1 MNKMYQLLLMFKESW
16 EELLIIIQVE
26 TWLRMVDYGSSRKP
40 KVRKKESEDVSM
52 PPRPDP
58 IEIQNGIVECFCE
71 VVEEL
76 CSRVECLNEDQDEAD
91 AQPMSSTD
99 LKMLVSEIMSIR
111 AKKIM
116 HLVPVDILVRLLNV
130 LDHQIRF
137 VEGEEDEEADVKFDS
152 LSKKRR
158 RFRSSKAKKS
168 TGNKCA
174 YH

>member
-1 MNKMYQLLLMFKESW
+1 FIKEQSSNSVVSEKKLYEQNVPVTTMFKESW

-26 TWLRMVDYGSSRKP
+26 TWLRMVRILVLQENLKLGKK
-40 KVRKKESEDVSM
+40 KVRMFLCLPGGSV
-52 PPRPDP
+52 
-58 IEIQNGIVECFCE
+58 EIQNGIVECFHE

-111 AKKIM
+111 AKKFM

-130 LDHQIRF
+130 LDRQICF
-137 VEGEEDEEADVKFDS
+137 AEG
-152 LSKKRR
+152 LSIDDNENV
-158 RFRSSKAKKS
+158 SYILS
-168 TGNKCA
+168 
-174 YH
+174 